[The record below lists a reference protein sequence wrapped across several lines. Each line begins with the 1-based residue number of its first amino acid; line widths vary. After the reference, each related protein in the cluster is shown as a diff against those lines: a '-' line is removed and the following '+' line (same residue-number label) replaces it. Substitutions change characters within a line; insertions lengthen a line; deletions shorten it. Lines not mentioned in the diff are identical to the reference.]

1 MRISLRKAVRDL
13 RRQRTQV
20 TAVGLTVLLG
30 VLMFVATGG
39 AYRNLSTSYEGTY
52 HRLGFADLVAT
63 GTDPQALADAAT
75 SAGADTARV
84 RTQADVPMTLAG
96 ARLLG
101 RLVGMPPADH
111 PRVDDVEV
119 TQGRYLS
126 PDDPDGVLLEKHAAA
141 TFGLGPGDTLQ
152 VATPAGWH
160 TVTVRGVV
168 ISAEYLWPARSRQEV
183 LGDPHSFAVVFA
195 SQEQVQAWS
204 AQQPNQALVLLGGAS
219 GSTVSGALR
228 AAGASDVQTW
238 SDNPSDAAL
247 TLDLNGFD
255 TMSRVFP
262 LMFLTAAG
270 VAAYVLLTRRVLSER
285 PTIGTLMAAGARRG
299 LVVWH
304 YVLQGLLIGTT
315 AAVLGTAIGA
325 PLTVLITRVYTTE
338 LGIPDTVVS
347 AHPDLTVE
355 GIALGVLVGA
365 LGAVVPAVLAA
376 RTVPAEAMR
385 NQAALPA
392 PGRWSGAVSRLRRL
406 PVTTRMALRDVVRNP
421 RRTLAT
427 MLGSVLGLVLI
438 LASVG
443 MMTSMVAA
451 LDTQYGTVQREDA
464 SVVVGPGA
472 QDQVAREVSGLT
484 GVAAVEDAVAAR
496 VTVGFGGASY
506 TTDLQG
512 LAPDTSMHGFV
523 SGGRTVALP
532 ADGLLA
538 GAGLADRLGVA
549 AGDTVTV
556 TDASG
561 RTTDVRLAGF
571 VDEPLGTLVYGTPST
586 VESLV
591 ADPTPVLLV
600 RFDSGLTTAQ
610 RDGLRADVTG
620 LDHVLAYTDTRALLT
635 MVDSYLGLF
644 WAFFGVIVALGG
656 VLALAVIQVTMSVNL
671 VERTTELATL
681 RAAGVT
687 VRKAAGVLATE
698 NLVAIAAG
706 LPIGLVAG
714 VLAAQGTLGLF
725 GTDMFHLQLSLGWWV
740 LALAA
745 LGVVLAAAASQV
757 PAARSI
763 RRMDVAR
770 VVRERVT

>member
-1 MRISLRKAVRDL
+1 VKISLRKAVRDL
-13 RRQRTQV
+13 ARQRTQV

-30 VLMFVATGG
+30 VLMFVAAGG
-39 AYRNLSTSYEGTY
+39 AFRNLSTSYEGTY
-52 HRLGFADLVAT
+52 HRLGFADLLAV

-75 SAGADTARV
+75 STGAATTRI
-84 RTQADVPMTLAG
+84 RTQVEQPMTLSG
-96 ARLLG
+96 TRLLG
-101 RLVGMPPADH
+101 RLIGMPPAGH
-111 PRVDDVEV
+111 PAVDDVEV
-119 TQGRYLS
+119 TEGQYLS

-141 TFGLGPGDTLQ
+141 TFGLAPGDTLQ
-152 VATPAGWH
+152 VATADGWH

-168 ISAEYLWPARSRQEV
+168 VSPEYLWPARSRQEV

-195 SQEQVQAWS
+195 SQDQVQAWS
-204 AQQPNQALVLLGGAS
+204 GQAPNQALVLLGGAS
-219 GSTVSGALR
+219 QADVTGALR

-255 TMSRVFP
+255 TMSKAFP

-299 LVVWH
+299 RVVWH

-338 LGIPDTVVS
+338 LGIPDTVVT
-347 AHPDLTVE
+347 AHPDLTVI

-365 LGAVVPAVLAA
+365 LGAAVPAVLAA

-385 NQAALPA
+385 NQATLPA
-392 PGRWSGAVSRLRRL
+392 PGRWSGVVSRLHRL

-421 RRTLAT
+421 RRTFAT
-427 MLGSVLGLVLI
+427 MLGSVLGLVLV

-443 MMTSMVAA
+443 MMTSMIAA

-464 SVVVGPGA
+464 SVVVEPGA
-472 QDQVAREVSGLT
+472 QDQVAQQVSGLD
-484 GVAAVEDAVAAR
+484 GVATVESALASQ
-496 VTVGFGGASY
+496 VTVGFDGSTYATS
-506 TTDLQG
+506 LQG
-512 LAPDTSMHGFV
+512 ISPDTSMHGFI
-523 SGGRTVALP
+523 SGGHTIALP
-532 ADGLLA
+532 SDGVLA
-538 GAGLADRLGVA
+538 GAGLADQLGVA

-561 RTTDVRLAGF
+561 RTTDVRLAGL
-571 VDEPLGTLVYGTPST
+571 VDEPLGTLLYGTPAT
-586 VESLV
+586 VQTLV

-600 RFDSGLTTAQ
+600 RFDSGLTTAA
-610 RDGLRADVTG
+610 RDGLRGEVTG

-698 NLVAIAAG
+698 NLVAIVAG

-725 GTDMFHLQLSLGWWV
+725 GTDMFHLRLSLGWWV
-740 LALAA
+740 LALSA
-745 LGVVLAAAASQV
+745 LGVVVAAGLSQV
-757 PAARSI
+757 PAARAI

>member
-1 MRISLRKAVRDL
+1 MRLSLLKAIRDL

-30 VLMFVATGG
+30 VLMFVAAGG

-52 HRLGFADLVAT
+52 HRLGFADLLAV

-75 SAGADTARV
+75 SAGAATTRI
-84 RTQADVPMTLAG
+84 RTQVDQPMTLGG

-101 RLVGMPPADH
+101 RLIGMPAGEHPA
-111 PRVDDVEV
+111 VDDVEV
-119 TQGRYLS
+119 TAGRYLS
-126 PDDPDGVLLEKHAAA
+126 PDDPDGVLLEKHAAS
-141 TFGLGPGDTLQ
+141 TFGLAPGDTFQ
-152 VATPAGWH
+152 VATAAGWH

-168 ISAEYLWPARSRQEV
+168 VSPEYLWPARSRQEV

-195 SQEQVQAWS
+195 SQDQVEAWS
-204 AQQPNQALVLLGGAS
+204 GQAPNQALVLLGDAPQA
-219 GSTVSGALR
+219 TVADALR
-228 AAGASDVQTW
+228 TAGASDVQTW

-255 TMSRVFP
+255 TMSKAFP

-299 LVVWH
+299 RVVWH
-304 YVLQGLLIGTT
+304 YVLQGLLIGAT

-338 LGIPDTVVS
+338 LGIPDTVVT
-347 AHPDLTVE
+347 AHPDLTVI
-355 GIALGVLVGA
+355 GIALGVVVGV
-365 LGAVVPAVLAA
+365 LGAAVPATLAA

-385 NQAALPA
+385 NQATLPA
-392 PGRWSGAVSRLRRL
+392 PGRWSGVVSRLHRL

-421 RRTLAT
+421 RRTFAT
-427 MLGSVLGLVLI
+427 MLGSVLGLVLV

-443 MMTSMVAA
+443 MMTSMIAA

-464 SVVVGPGA
+464 SVVVEPGA
-472 QDQVAREVSGLT
+472 QDQVAQQVSGLD
-484 GVAAVEDAVAAR
+484 GVAAVESALTSP
-496 VTVGFGGASY
+496 VTVGFDGATYATS
-506 TTDLQG
+506 LQG
-512 LAPDTSMHGFV
+512 ISPDTTMHGFV
-523 SGGRTVALP
+523 SGDHAVPLP
-532 ADGLLA
+532 SGGVLA
-538 GAGLADRLGVA
+538 GAGLGDQLGVA

-561 RTTDVRLAGF
+561 RTTDVLLAGF
-571 VDEPLGTLVYGTPST
+571 VDEPLGTLLYGTPAT
-586 VESLV
+586 AKALV

-610 RDGLRADVTG
+610 RDALRAQVTG

-681 RAAGVT
+681 RASGVT

-698 NLVAIAAG
+698 NLVAIVAG

-714 VLAAQGTLGLF
+714 VLAAQGALGLF

-745 LGVVLAAAASQV
+745 LGVVVAAGLSQV
-757 PAARSI
+757 PAARAI

>member
-52 HRLGFADLVAT
+52 HRLGFADLVAV
-63 GTDPQALADAAT
+63 GTDPQVLADAAT
-75 SAGADTARV
+75 SAGAATARI
-84 RTQADVPMTLAG
+84 RTQVDQPMTLGG

-101 RLVGMPPADH
+101 RLIGMPPGEH
-111 PRVDDVEV
+111 PSVDDVEV
-119 TQGRYLS
+119 TQGQYLA

-141 TFGLGPGDTLQ
+141 TFGLGPGDTFE
-152 VATPAGWH
+152 VATASGWH

-168 ISAEYLWPARSRQEV
+168 VSPEYLWPARSRQEV

-195 SQEQVQAWS
+195 SQDQVQAWS
-204 AQQPNQALVLLGGAS
+204 GQAPNQALVLLGGAS
-219 GSTVSGALR
+219 QTTVSAALR
-228 AAGASDVQTW
+228 DAGASDVQTW

-255 TMSRVFP
+255 TMSKAFP

-285 PTIGTLMAAGARRG
+285 PTIGTLMAAGARRSR
-299 LVVWH
+299 VVWH
-304 YVLQGLLIGTT
+304 YVLQGLLIGGVG
-315 AAVLGTAIGA
+315 AVLGTAIGA

-347 AHPDLTVE
+347 AHPDLTVV
-355 GIALGVLVGA
+355 GIALGFLVGG
-365 LGAVVPAVLAA
+365 LGAAVPAALAA

-385 NQAALPA
+385 NQATLPA
-392 PGRWSGAVSRLRRL
+392 PGRWSGVVSRLHRL

-427 MLGSVLGLVLI
+427 MLGSVLGLVLV

-443 MMTSMVAA
+443 MMTSMIAA

-464 SVVVGPGA
+464 SVVVEPGA
-472 QDQVAREVSGLT
+472 QDQVAQQVSALA
-484 GVAAVEDAVAAR
+484 GVAAVEDGLAAR
-496 VTVGFGGASY
+496 VTVGFAGSTYA
-506 TTDLQG
+506 TDLQG
-512 LAPDTSMHGFV
+512 LSPDTSMHGFV
-523 SGGRTVALP
+523 SGGRSVALP
-532 ADGLLA
+532 SDGVLA
-538 GAGLADRLGVA
+538 GAGLADQLGVTV
-549 AGDTVTV
+549 GDTISV

-561 RTTDVRLAGF
+561 RTSDVRLAGLL
-571 VDEPLGTLVYGTPST
+571 DEPLGTSVYGTPAT
-586 VESLV
+586 VDSLV

-600 RFDSGLTTAQ
+600 RFDSGLTTAE
-610 RDGLRADVTG
+610 RDTLRAEVTG

-644 WAFFGVIVALGG
+644 WAFFGVIVVLGG

-681 RAAGVT
+681 RASGVT

-698 NLVAIAAG
+698 NLVAIVAG

-714 VLAAQGTLGLF
+714 VLAARGTLGLF